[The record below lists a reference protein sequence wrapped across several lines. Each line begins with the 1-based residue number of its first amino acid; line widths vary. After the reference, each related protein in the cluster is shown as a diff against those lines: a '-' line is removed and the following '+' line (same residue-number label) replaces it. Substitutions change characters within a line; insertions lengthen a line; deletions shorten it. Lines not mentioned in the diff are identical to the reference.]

1 MGFFNNLFGGGAG
14 TSAVSTGYGDSSFN
28 NSELL
33 GIYRDL
39 SYSECRDIYRYW
51 ALGKRIASALPNF
64 AMSAGRLIS
73 FDNHPPEI
81 KDKFEATLREFYVD
95 RLIRQ
100 TAIYMRVYG
109 MAGIFVAHKKG
120 ANATLKRSDIAK
132 ERITFNVLDP
142 LALNASRIEQ
152 DPTRT
157 DYLRVNIPTLWGK
170 PYNKKRLCVIYNDIP
185 LYYKFN
191 PSSFTF
197 SGASVYQNMTLL
209 IQSWNRCVIALQ
221 RMATKAGAIV
231 KSTKEMTAGHGVSL
245 EAIERNLA
253 MIRDMQNDG
262 ITQIERGDTLE
273 FFQLTGIQE
282 VDAIVNAI
290 NTALMMALSDTPS
303 GILLDKNLSVGL
315 NDGTEDMKA
324 ILMSVSHFRENTL
337 RPLYEFVD
345 KFVLYSAFDNDFI
358 KEVANQYPEVY
369 KGKDPNL
376 IFEDI
381 IESYKWEWEDLYP
394 LSEKEQL
401 ETNNL
406 KLDMYAKVRELGAT
420 QQDLENEINTEK
432 IFKNDIALETPVNDD
447 SLSAEG
453 FENV

>member
-1 MGFFNNLFGGGAG
+1 MGFFSNLFGGVAG
-14 TSAVSTGYGDSSFN
+14 TSAANKGFGDSTFN
-28 NSELL
+28 DDELL
-33 GIYRDL
+33 GIYKDL

-81 KDKFEATLREFYVD
+81 KDRFEATLREFYVD

-120 ANATLKRSDIAK
+120 ANAILKRSDIAK
-132 ERITFNVLDP
+132 ERIAFNVLDP

-209 IQSWNRCVIALQ
+209 IQSWNRCVVALQ

-231 KSTKEMTAGHGVSL
+231 KSTKEMTAGNGVSL

-282 VDAIVNAI
+282 IDSIVNAI

-369 KGKDPNL
+369 KNKDPNL

-381 IESYKWEWEDLYP
+381 MESYKWEWEDLYP

-406 KLDMYAKVRELGAT
+406 KLDMYAKVRALGAT

-432 IFKNDIALETPVNDD
+432 IFKNDIALETPINDD